1 MSEAKLRKALENCTA
16 DAVALRKK
24 ITSIENDVEK
34 AKRALKNCLEDSV
47 KLRKQMRSPSQR
59 IHRGSH
65 GSRKRKSHR
74 RSKRH

>member
-24 ITSIENDVEK
+24 ITAIENDVEK

-47 KLRKQMRSPSQR
+47 KLRKQMRSPSQSIR
-59 IHRGSH
+59 RRS
-65 GSRKRKSHR
+65 RKSHR
-74 RSKRH
+74 SHRK

>member
-24 ITSIENDVEK
+24 ITAIENDVEK

-47 KLRKQMRSPSQR
+47 KLRKQMRSPSQSIR
-59 IHRGSH
+59 RR
-65 GSRKRKSHR
+65 GSRKSRRSHR
-74 RSKRH
+74 K

>member
-47 KLRKQMRSPSQR
+47 KLRKQMRSPAQR
-59 IHRGSH
+59 IHR
-65 GSRKRKSHR
+65 RKSRHSKR
-74 RSKRH
+74 RSHRK